1 MHLLPTFAVLLA
13 LAIAWSWERT
23 GGMLFV
29 GLGACYIISFGVR
42 LIWSV
47 YLIIAG
53 PLFLAGLLFLVN
65 WKVKARQ

>member
-13 LAIAWSWERT
+13 LAIVWPWERT

-29 GLGACYIISFGVR
+29 GLGAYYIISFGVR

-47 YLIIAG
+47 YLIIAS